1 MDKDYLQRAYMR
13 FNTDYPNWWTWK
25 KVDDDGNKIPDEQR
39 MTYEHTIVQ
48 DVGAVKP
55 SKEDVDA
62 MIQTIKD
69 EEIAVIN
76 NKASGKTKLK
86 AGEALNDAELSALFG
101 D

>member
-13 FNTDYPNWWTWK
+13 FNTDYPNWWNWK
-25 KVDDDGNKIPDEQR
+25 KVDDDGNKIPAEQR
-39 MTYEHTIVQ
+39 MTYENTIVQ

-62 MIQTIKD
+62 KIQEIKD
-69 EEIAVIN
+69 EETSEVN
-76 NKASGKTKLK
+76 NKASGKAKLK

>member
-1 MDKDYLQRAYMR
+1 MIRDYLQDALQT
-13 FNTDYPNWWTWK
+13 FNGGNWYGWRK
-25 KVDDDGNKIPDEQR
+25 LDDDGNKIPNNQR
-39 MTYEHTIVQ
+39 MTYENVIVIK
-48 DVGAVKP
+48 DGAVKP

-69 EEIAVIN
+69 EDTSKVN
-76 NKASGKTKLK
+76 NKASGKAKLK